1 MTCRK
6 IIFLYVYQLLS
17 IPIQFLFIFID
28 KLQKKKKTQTNHAN
42 KLFCFDLIF
51 FLNILTHN

>member
-17 IPIQFLFIFID
+17 IPVQSLFIFTD
-28 KLQKKKKTQTNHAN
+28 KLQKKKKSIQTM
-42 KLFCFDLIF
+42 LINYFVSIQF
-51 FLNILTHN
+51 FLFKYIDT

>member
-17 IPIQFLFIFID
+17 IPVQSLFIFID
-28 KLQKKKKTQTNHAN
+28 KLQKKKTTNEP
-42 KLFCFDLIF
+42 C
-51 FLNILTHN
+51 

>member
-17 IPIQFLFIFID
+17 IPVQSLFIFID
-28 KLQKKKKTQTNHAN
+28 KLKKKTQTNHAN
-42 KLFCFDLIF
+42 KLFCFNLIF
-51 FLNILTHN
+51 SF

>member
-28 KLQKKKKTQTNHAN
+28 KLQKKKTQTNHAN